1 MSAPRRPLI
10 PAGARDYMRYSGIG
24 LTMAGCVAAFTL
36 LGHWVD
42 GFTGWRIPA
51 FTLVGALV
59 GIAGA
64 MLFRTTRKP

>member
-1 MSAPRRPLI
+1 
-10 PAGARDYMRYSGIG
+10 
-24 LTMAGCVAAFTL
+24 MAGCVAAFTL

-64 MLFRTTRKP
+64 MLYLFRTTRKP